1 MMEAIKQAWF
11 AYLKFQGVE
20 WVYILSDLKFT
31 KRYFAGL
38 PLPCATFKIGF
49 TGNNGQRQ
57 EDIRKSIRGAYGT
70 HVYRVMAWPVMSA
83 KHLEGEMH
91 TFFARYETSKY
102 NNSTGG
108 TEWFSRP
115 NFFAFAYLLVIG
127 LLHTQVQGVT
137 VLFYSLLILFVPLP
151 IDAIICTVL
160 GAMLTSIRRS
170 LYYAFDLLTAAAGF
184 VLIWK
189 LLTAI
194 I

>member
-1 MMEAIKQAWF
+1 MEAIKQAWF

-57 EDIRKSIRGAYGT
+57 EDIRKAIRSAYGT
-70 HVYRVMAWPVMSA
+70 HIYCVISLPVMSA
-83 KHLEGEMH
+83 KHLESKMH
-91 TFFARYETSKY
+91 AFFADYETTKY

-115 NFFAFAYLLVIG
+115 NFWTFAYVLVIG
-127 LLHTQVQGVT
+127 LLHTQVPGLT

-151 IDAIICTVL
+151 IDAVCCTVL
-160 GAMLTSIRRS
+160 NAMLTSVGRS
-170 LYYAFDLLTAAAGF
+170 LYYAFDILTAVAGF